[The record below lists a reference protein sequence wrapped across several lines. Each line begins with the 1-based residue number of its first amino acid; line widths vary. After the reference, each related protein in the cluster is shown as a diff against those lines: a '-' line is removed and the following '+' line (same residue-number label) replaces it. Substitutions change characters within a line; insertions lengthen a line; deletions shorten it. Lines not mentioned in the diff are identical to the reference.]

1 MTAAPPGRG
10 GHRLYGLVRPLLF
23 VVPPERIHTLVF
35 AVLRSLTAGASV
47 RRLLHRLLG
56 PIDPV
61 LASTV
66 FGVRFPGPLG
76 LAAGFDKNGTGLLT
90 WGACGFGYAEVGT
103 VTAHP
108 QPGNPAPRLFRL
120 PADRGLL
127 NRMGFNNRG
136 AGALALQLAR
146 HRPEIPIG
154 VNIGKT
160 KTTPS
165 ADAVNDYRASAR
177 LVGPLASYL
186 VVNVSSPNTP
196 GLRDLQAVES
206 LRPILE
212 GVLLEASATSTPVL
226 VKIAPDLADSDL
238 DDIADL
244 AVELGLAGIVA
255 TNTTVSRDGLLTP
268 GVDALGAGGISG
280 PPVARR
286 AVEVLRRLY
295 GRAGDRLALISVG
308 GIETGDDAWERIT
321 AGASLLQGYTGFIYG
336 GGLWPKHIHD
346 GIARR
351 LHDGGFASLSDAV
364 GSAAPKSGKSPG

>member
-1 MTAAPPGRG
+1 VIYR
-10 GHRLYGLVRPLLF
+10 LVRRLLF
-23 VVPPERIHTLVF
+23 LVPPERIHTVVF
-35 AVLRSLTAGASV
+35 AVLRAASAPAPA
-47 RRLLHRLLG
+47 RRWLHRVLG
-56 PIDPV
+56 PTDPV
-61 LASTV
+61 LASTL

-76 LAAGFDKNGTGLLT
+76 LAAGFDKDGLGLST
-90 WGACGFGYAEVGT
+90 WGALGFGYVEVGT

-120 PADRGLL
+120 PADRALL

-136 AGALALQLAR
+136 AGELAIRLAR
-146 HRPEIPIG
+146 RRPEIPVG

-160 KTTPS
+160 KTTPP
-165 ADAVNDYRASAR
+165 ADAVSDYRASAR

-196 GLRDLQAVES
+196 GLRELQAIES
-206 LRPILE
+206 LRPILS
-212 GVLLEASATSTPVL
+212 GVLAEASATSAPVL
-226 VKIAPDLADSDL
+226 VKIAPDLSDSEL

-268 GVDALGAGGISG
+268 GVDGLGAGGISG

-295 GRAGDRLALISVG
+295 ARVGDRLVLISVG
-308 GIETGDDAWERIT
+308 GIETADDAWERIT
-321 AGASLLQGYTGFIYG
+321 AGASLLQGYTGFVYG

-351 LHDGGFASLSDAV
+351 LRDGGFASLRDAV
-364 GSAAPKSGKSPG
+364 GSAAR

>member
-1 MTAAPPGRG
+1 MTPARPRQG
-10 GHRLYGLVRPLLF
+10 GHRLYGVARRLFF

-35 AVLRSLTAGASV
+35 GFLRGVTAVAWT
-47 RRLLHRLLG
+47 RRLLRRLLA
-56 PIDPV
+56 PSDPA

-76 LAAGFDKNGTGLLT
+76 LAAGFDKDGLGVLT
-90 WGACGFGYAEVGT
+90 WGALGFGHAEVGT
-103 VTAHP
+103 VTAHE
-108 QPGNPAPRLFRL
+108 QPGNPAPRMFRL
-120 PADRGLL
+120 PADRALL
-127 NRMGFNNRG
+127 NRMGFNNLG
-136 AGALALQLAR
+136 AGALAMRLAR
-146 HRPEIPIG
+146 QRPEVPIG

-160 KTTPS
+160 KATPS
-165 ADAVNDYRASAR
+165 DQAVDDYRASAR

-206 LRPILE
+206 LRPILAA
-212 GVLLEASATSTPVL
+212 VLAETTTPVL
-226 VKIAPDLADSDL
+226 VKIAPDLSDSDV

-255 TNTTVSRDGLLTP
+255 TNTTVSRHGLKTP
-268 GVDALGAGGISG
+268 RVEALGAGGISG

-295 GRAGDRLALISVG
+295 GRVGDRLVLISVG
-308 GIETGDDAWERIT
+308 GIENADDAWERIT
-321 AGASLLQGYTGFIYG
+321 AGASLLQGYTGFVYG
-336 GGLWPKHIHD
+336 GGLWAKQIHD

-364 GSAAPKSGKSPG
+364 GSAARR